1 LGSPWETEP
10 VCAYERVTR
19 VVWRQGADR
28 VLVARLDGDSADLV
42 GAAALL
48 WLALDEPR
56 TIDVLAAELAEFGV
70 GGELLG
76 RALEQLLDAGLLKRN
91 RWGTTPLASP
101 RHAHSAGGEGTRPR
115 RGRRVVTDLATHLA
129 RRRRGGSRGDRTAGG
144 VAARAGGRRHH
155 RAPAGHRPGGPAA
168 CSPCRP
174 GARRAYDVV
183 HGHGPVPTT
192 RRLLAGRRAVGT
204 IHSMWGALRRPS
216 RWAVTALC
224 GGTRLIAVSATA
236 REAMPRR
243 LRRTTTVIPHGV
255 DLAAVDAAV
264 AAAADAPTHGRDHVE
279 LLTVASHRREKNY
292 ANLLDAVAIADGRGA
307 NVRLRAIG
315 EGPRLEAHRALAAQL
330 GIDAIVAFEA
340 PRPGV
345 LGDIAATDM
354 FVLASD
360 NEGQPIVLT
369 EALACGRPVVATTV
383 GRAPEL
389 VTAEVGIL
397 VPTGDPAALAG
408 AICTLAA
415 DPERCTRHGRRR
427 DGRHRVG
434 ARWRHRGPPHP
445 LP

>member
-1 LGSPWETEP
+1 MRILLVVKGLDLG
-10 VCAYERVTR
+10 
-19 VVWRQGADR
+19 GA
-28 VLVARLDGDSADLV
+28 
-42 GAAALL
+42 
-48 WLALDEPR
+48 E
-56 TIDVLAAELAEFGV
+56 
-70 GGELLG
+70 
-76 RALEQLLDAGLLKRN
+76 
-91 RWGTTPLASP
+91 
-101 RHAHSAGGEGTRPR
+101 
-115 RGRRVVTDLATHLA
+115 RVVTDLATHLA
-129 RRRRGGSRGDRTAGG
+129 RRDAEVEVAVINARRVALLPVLAAAGITVHELPGSDRVGLRGLLALRALVRGG
-144 VAARAGGRRHH
+144 
-155 RAPAGHRPGGPAA
+155 
-168 CSPCRP
+168 
-174 GARRAYDVV
+174 AYDVV
-183 HGHGPVPTT
+183 HGHGPVPTVLA
-192 RRLLAGRRAVGT
+192 RLLAGRRAVGT

-236 REAMPRR
+236 RDAMPRR

-292 ANLLDAVAIADGRGA
+292 ANLLQAVAIADGRGA

-315 EGPRLEAHRALAAQL
+315 EGPRLEAHRALAEQL

-397 VPTGDPAALAG
+397 VPTGDPAALAD

-415 DPERCTRHGRRR
+415 DPERRTAMGAAARRTAHGLAL
-427 DGRHRVG
+427 DGDIEAHLTLYREV
-434 ARWRHRGPPHP
+434 AV
-445 LP
+445 